1 MSCHDTGSC
10 RCEDKPQVHLLGT
23 ANSGKSSL
31 FNKLTGRSQVIG
43 NWPGVTVDRKTGI
56 CQTQTTTLAL
66 LDLPG
71 VATLSSPED
80 DRIDERITRQALLS
94 DRPTALAV
102 VLDPIAL
109 ERSLAIL
116 LQALAFDVPIVAV
129 MTKADLWPA
138 GVLQSA
144 ADRLSAALAMPV
156 IATSVHD
163 EHSLAGLRDELSTAV
178 RSPDVPSRL
187 LTDPFDL
194 IEPVK
199 ELADEI
205 AKLAP
210 ALSDQSMPLA
220 HRLMEGD
227 KLAREMVPAAVLEK
241 AQAVSKRC
249 ELRLQDPTELVMAT
263 SYFNRAYSL
272 AQLME
277 LPEPQDVRS
286 FSDKIDRFV
295 LSKWAGPFVFLG
307 AMYAM
312 FFIAIN
318 VSSYF
323 IDLFDGLGDALF
335 IQAPLSLLYAVG
347 LEGGALEMLITALG
361 GGLQTVGT
369 FAPIVGLLFLCQIF
383 LEQSGYMAR
392 AAVVADGLMRRIGLP
407 GRAFLPLIL
416 GFGCTVPAVVATRT
430 LETERERV
438 VTSMMAPFMSCGAR
452 LPVYAL
458 FAAAFFPVNGQNIVF
473 ALYLLGVGVAVFT
486 GWALSKSFYKGQSTS
501 LAIELPTYQM
511 PQFAQVMKLV
521 WTRLKIFLFGAGKI
535 IVTVVA
541 VLTILNS
548 VDFKG
553 NVGNEANGNSVLAV
567 VSKQVTP
574 IFAPM
579 GLSEDDW
586 PATVG
591 LVTGIFAKEAVVGT
605 LQTLYVTTDEEGGAP
620 APLETAQEAIN
631 TFTTSIVDLT
641 SQMLDPLGID
651 IGDTSSFNVAAEEQ
665 EVEVGLF
672 TALAAHFDGKVGA
685 FAYMVAV
692 LLYIPCTAAL
702 ATIWREVGRNWALFA
717 AGWTTLLA
725 YSGASLAY
733 QIGTFA
739 RHPTSSALWIIGLLA
754 AIASVLVFMRQKAE
768 STIAHQ
774 AALEAAE

>member
-1 MSCHDTGSC
+1 MSCHDTKSC
-10 RCEDKPQVHLLGT
+10 SCEGKPQVHLLGT

-56 CQTQTTTLAL
+56 CETPGLDLAL
-66 LDLPG
+66 MDLPG

-80 DRIDERITRQALLS
+80 DRIDERITRQALLN
-94 DRPTALAV
+94 DRPAALAV

-116 LQALAFDVPIVAV
+116 MQALAFDVPVIAV
-129 MTKADLWPA
+129 MTKADLWPQ
-138 GVLQSA
+138 GVLQDA
-144 ADRLSAALAMPV
+144 ADRLSAALALPV
-156 IATSVHD
+156 VATSVHD
-163 EHSLAGLRDELSTAV
+163 APSLAVLREELLVAINE
-178 RSPDVPSRL
+178 PHAPSRL

-194 IEPVK
+194 IKPVQT
-199 ELADEI
+199 LAEDI
-205 AKLAP
+205 ARLAP
-210 ALSDQSMPLA
+210 ELSDSALPLA

-227 KLAREMVPAAVLEK
+227 KLAREMVPPSVLVK
-241 AQAVSKRC
+241 ATQISDECA
-249 ELRLQDPTELVMAT
+249 ERLQDPTELVMAT
-263 SYFNRAYSL
+263 SYFNRAFSL

-277 LPEPQDVRS
+277 LPEPHNVRS

-307 AMYAM
+307 IMYVM
-312 FFIAIN
+312 FFVAIN

-335 IQAPLSLLYAVG
+335 IQTPLSLLYALG
-347 LEGGALEMLITALG
+347 LESGAAEMVITAIG

-416 GFGCTVPAVVATRT
+416 GFGCTVPAVIATRT
-430 LETERERV
+430 LATERERV

-473 ALYLLGVGVAVFT
+473 ALYLLGVGVAIFT
-486 GWALSKSFYKGQSTS
+486 GWALSRSFYKGQSAS

-511 PQFAQVMKLV
+511 PQLSQVMKLV

-548 VDFKG
+548 VDFTG
-553 NVGNEANGNSVLAV
+553 NFGNEANGRSVLAV

-574 IFAPM
+574 IFSPM
-579 GLSEDDW
+579 GLSQDDW

-605 LQTLYVTTDEEGGAP
+605 LQTLYVTTEDEGDAP
-620 APLETAQEAIN
+620 APLETAKAAID

-641 SQMLDPLGID
+641 SQMLDPLGVD
-651 IGDTSSFNVAAEEQ
+651 IGDISTVEAAAEEQ
-665 EVEVGLF
+665 QVEVGLF
-672 TALAAHFDGKVGA
+672 TALASHFDGKVGA
-685 FAYMVAV
+685 FAYMIAV

-725 YSGASLAY
+725 YSGASLSY

-739 RHPTSSALWIIGLLA
+739 RHPASSAAWIVGLLA
-754 AIASVLVFMRQKAE
+754 AIVGVLFYMRHKAD
-768 STIAHQ
+768 SPIVPQ
-774 AALEAAE
+774 ATLEAAE

>member
-1 MSCHDTGSC
+1 MSCHDNSSC
-10 RCEDKPQVHLLGT
+10 RCEGKPKVHLLGT

-31 FNKLTGRSQVIG
+31 FNKLTGRTQVIG

-56 CQTQTTTLAL
+56 CVTQNIDLAL

-80 DRIDERITRQALLS
+80 DRIDERITRQALLT
-94 DRPTALAV
+94 DRPAALAV

-116 LQALAFDVPIVAV
+116 LQALAFDVPVVAV
-129 MTKADLWPA
+129 LTKADLWPA
-138 GVLQSA
+138 GVLQQA
-144 ADRLSAALAMPV
+144 ADRLSAALAIPV

-178 RSPDVPSRL
+178 RSPETSSRL
-187 LTDPFDL
+187 LTDPYDL
-194 IEPVK
+194 LDPVK
-199 ELADEI
+199 ELAQEI
-205 AKLAP
+205 TSRAPELAEM
-210 ALSDQSMPLA
+210 AMPLA

-227 KLAREMVPAAVLEK
+227 KLARNMVPASVLEQT
-241 AQAVSKRC
+241 AFISKKC
-249 ELRLQDPTELVMAT
+249 EMRLNDPTELVMAT

-272 AQLME
+272 SQLME
-277 LPEPQDVRS
+277 LPEPKEVRA
-286 FSDKIDRFV
+286 FSDKLDRIV
-295 LSKWAGPFVFLG
+295 LSKWGGPVVFLG

-335 IQAPLSLLYAVG
+335 IQTPLSLIYAVG
-347 LEGGALEMLITALG
+347 LEGGALEMLITAVG

-369 FAPIVGLLFLCQIF
+369 FAPIVGILFLCQIF

-392 AAVVADGLMRRIGLP
+392 AAVVADGMMRRIGLP

-416 GFGCTVPAVVATRT
+416 GFGCTVPAVVSTRT

-438 VTSMMAPFMSCGAR
+438 ITSMMAPFMSCGAR

-473 ALYLLGVGVAVFT
+473 ALYLLGVGVAIFT
-486 GWALSKSFYKGQSTS
+486 GWALSRSFYKGQSTS

-511 PQFAQVMKLV
+511 PQFSQVMKLV

-548 VDFKG
+548 VDFEG
-553 NVGNEANGNSVLAV
+553 NVGNEANGNSVLGV

-574 IFAPM
+574 IFSPM
-579 GLSEDDW
+579 GLTEEDW

-605 LQTLYVTTDEEGGAP
+605 LQTLYVNAEEEGGAP
-620 APLETAQEAIN
+620 APLETAREAIDG
-631 TFTTSIVDLT
+631 FAVGILDLT

-651 IGDTSSFNVAAEEQ
+651 IGDVSSHNAAAAEQ
-665 EVEVGLF
+665 EVEVSLF
-672 TALAAHFDGKVGA
+672 TALAARFDGKIGA

-692 LLYIPCTAAL
+692 LLYIPCSAAL
-702 ATIWREVGRNWALFA
+702 ATIWREVGRNWAMFA

-725 YSGASLAY
+725 YSGASLTY

-739 RHPTSSALWIIGLLA
+739 RHPLSSALWIF
-754 AIASVLVFMRQKAE
+754 VLVSAIVCVLAYMRMKAGN
-768 STIAHQ
+768 TLGRPVV
-774 AALEAAE
+774 LEAAE

>member
-1 MSCHDTGSC
+1 MSCHGKSSC
-10 RCEDKPQVHLLGT
+10 CGGNKPQVHFLGT

-56 CQTQTTTLAL
+56 CETQSGKLAL

-80 DRIDERITRQALLS
+80 DRIDERITRQALLN
-94 DRPTALAV
+94 DRPAALAV

-116 LQALAFDVPIVAV
+116 LQALAFDIPVVAI
-129 MTKADLWPA
+129 MTKADLWPE
-138 GVLQSA
+138 GVLQAA
-144 ADRLSAALAMPV
+144 ADRLSAALAISV
-156 IATSVHD
+156 VVTSVHD
-163 EHSLAGLRDELSTAV
+163 ERSLAGLRDELSTAV
-178 RSPDVPSRL
+178 GAPYSPSRL
-187 LTDPFDL
+187 LADPFDL
-194 IEPVK
+194 TKPVRA
-199 ELADEI
+199 LAQEI
-205 AKLAP
+205 AALAP
-210 ALSDQSMPLA
+210 ELEFQARPLA
-220 HRLMEGD
+220 HRLLEGD
-227 KLAREMVPAAVLEK
+227 KQAREMVPAEVLRK
-241 AQAVSKRC
+241 ARHISDDCA
-249 ELRLQDPTELVMAT
+249 ERLQDPTELVIAT
-263 SYFNRAYSL
+263 SYFNQAYSL
-272 AQLME
+272 ALLME
-277 LPEPQDVRS
+277 LPEPENVRN
-286 FSDKIDRFV
+286 FSDKIDRYV
-295 LSKWAGPFVFLG
+295 LSRLAGPFVFLG

-335 IQAPLSLLYAVG
+335 IQAPLSLLYATG
-347 LEGGALEMLITALG
+347 LEGGALEMLVTAVG

-416 GFGCTVPAVVATRT
+416 GFGCTVPAVIATRT

-473 ALYLLGVGVAVFT
+473 ALYLLGVGVAIFT
-486 GWALSKSFYKGQSTS
+486 GWALSNSFYKGQSTS

-511 PQFAQVMKLV
+511 PKMVQVMKLV

-541 VLTILNS
+541 VLTVLNS
-548 VDFKG
+548 VDFEG
-553 NVGNEANGNSVLAV
+553 NFGNEATGNSVLAV

-579 GLSEDDW
+579 GLTQDDW

-605 LQTLYVTTDEEGGAP
+605 LQTLYVNTDDEGGVP
-620 APLETAQEAIN
+620 APLETAKDAIDG
-631 TFTTSIVDLT
+631 FTSSIVNLG
-641 SQMLDPLGID
+641 SQFLDPLGIN
-651 IGDTSSFNVAAEEQ
+651 IGDTSSVEAAAVEQ
-665 EVEVGLF
+665 EVEVDLF
-672 TALAAHFDGKVGA
+672 TALAARFDGKVGA
-685 FAYMVAV
+685 FAYMIAV
-692 LLYIPCTAAL
+692 LLYIPCSAAL
-702 ATIWREVGRNWALFA
+702 AQSGVRLVATGLCLRQVGPRFWLTPARLSPTRLALLR
-717 AGWTTLLA
+717 GIRPLPLP
-725 YSGASLAY
+725 GSLDCSP
-733 QIGTFA
+733 
-739 RHPTSSALWIIGLLA
+739 RLRVCWSSCG
-754 AIASVLVFMRQKAE
+754 
-768 STIAHQ
+768 
-774 AALEAAE
+774 